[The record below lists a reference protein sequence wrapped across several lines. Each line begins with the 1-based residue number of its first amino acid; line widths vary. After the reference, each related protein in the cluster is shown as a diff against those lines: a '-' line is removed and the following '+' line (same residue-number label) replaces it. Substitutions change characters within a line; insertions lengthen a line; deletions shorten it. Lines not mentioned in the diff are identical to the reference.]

1 MKQCILVDGVITE
14 IMPSD
19 KFKVK
24 LENGFEVTA
33 YLGGRMRINKI
44 RMVVGDRVEME
55 LSEYDLT
62 QGRIVYR
69 Y

>member
-1 MKQCILVDGVITE
+1 MKRSILVDGTIME
-14 IMPSD
+14 ILPSD

-24 LENGFEVTA
+24 LENGFEITA

-44 RMVVGDRVEME
+44 RMVVGDKVEME

>member
-1 MKQCILVDGVITE
+1 VKRSILVDGTIME
-14 IMPSD
+14 ILPSD

-24 LENGFEVTA
+24 LENGFEITA

-44 RMVVGDRVEME
+44 RMVVGDKVEME

>member
-1 MKQCILVDGVITE
+1 MKRSILVDGTIME
-14 IMPSD
+14 ILPSD

-24 LENGFEVTA
+24 LENGFEITA
-33 YLGGRMRINKI
+33 YLGGKMRINKI